1 MRVIVVSSAW
11 QDVVV
16 PVAASKANIF
26 DFFIVFVGS
35 CVVREKIR
43 CTRVRTVDRIDYDG
57 EGEGEG
63 EGKQN
68 K

>member
-1 MRVIVVSSAW
+1 MRVVVLSSAW

-16 PVAASKANIF
+16 PVAASKANRF

-43 CTRVRTVDRIDYDG
+43 CTRMRTLIG
-57 EGEGEG
+57 
-63 EGKQN
+63 
-68 K
+68 